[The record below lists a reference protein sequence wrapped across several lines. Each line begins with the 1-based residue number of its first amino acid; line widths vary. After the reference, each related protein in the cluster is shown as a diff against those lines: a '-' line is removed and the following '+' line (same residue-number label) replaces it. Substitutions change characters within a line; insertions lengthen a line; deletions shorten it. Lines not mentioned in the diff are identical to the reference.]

1 MELMPLLSRCLSPRL
16 APSIGASLLLI
27 GLLSGCR
34 QDMHDQPK
42 MFPLRSTTL
51 FPDGRSVRP
60 QVENTVGRSQLESS
74 DYFTTG
80 MVNGAEAD
88 GLPFKVTQTVLRRGQ
103 ERYNIYCTPCHSR
116 VGNGKGMIVQRGY
129 YQATS
134 FHSDRLRR
142 APLGHFF
149 SVMTNGYGAMPDYA
163 AQLSPQDRWAVA
175 AYIRALQLSQSAT
188 KQDVSGRE
196 AVLPID
202 TLAEQSGLSKTFLDQ
217 WLNSSQSQA
226 AVLAVPSSQAI
237 DGGPT
242 KPVANMPAGVTS
254 SQGAPGDF
262 KAHPTAVVTATKG
275 DAGKGKKIYAENCS
289 VCHQP
294 TRTGMPPVFPSLLGV
309 VDRVGEA
316 RVRTVARTG
325 IPDAK
330 PPMPPHPNLSD
341 KDINDLLAFL
351 RTK

>member
-1 MELMPLLSRCLSPRL
+1 MPSRFRSPSTCPAL
-16 APSIGASLLLI
+16 VGASLMLL
-27 GLLSGCR
+27 GLLTGCR

-60 QVENTVGRSQLESS
+60 QPQGTVARSQTGA

-80 MVNGAEAD
+80 MQD
-88 GLPFKVTQTVLRRGQ
+88 GVEGDGMPFPVTETVLRRGQ
-103 ERYNIYCTPCHSR
+103 ERYNVYCSPCHSR
-116 VGNGKGMIVQRGY
+116 VGNGKGRIVERGY

-149 SVMTNGYGAMPDYA
+149 SVITNGYGAMPDYA

-188 KQDVSGRE
+188 QQDVPPGKTVS
-196 AVLPID
+196 PID
-202 TLAEQSGLSKTFLDQ
+202 SVSEQSGLPANFLDSWTGSPVQ
-217 WLNSSQSQA
+217 SISAPSESSMAGSA
-226 AVLAVPSSQAI
+226 PSSASLKTSPSGEN
-237 DGGPT
+237 GGHQTAAPAQ
-242 KPVANMPAGVTS
+242 VAAKEAN
-254 SQGAPGDF
+254 
-262 KAHPTAVVTATKG
+262 G
-275 DAGKGKKIYAENCS
+275 DAGKGKKIYMENCA

-294 TRTGMPPVFPSLLGV
+294 TRAGMPPIFPSLLGI
-309 VDRVGEA
+309 VDRVGET

-330 PPMPPHPNLSD
+330 PPMPPHPNLTD
-341 KDINDLLAFL
+341 KDITDLIAFL
-351 RTK
+351 RSK

>member
-1 MELMPLLSRCLSPRL
+1 MPPLFRYLFTRL
-16 APSIGASLLLI
+16 TPLAGVSLLLI
-27 GLLSGCR
+27 VLLTGCR

-51 FPDGRSVRP
+51 FSDGRSVRP
-60 QVENTVGRSQLESS
+60 QVQGTVARSQLETS

-80 MVNGAEAD
+80 MVDGSEGD
-88 GLPFKVTQTVLRRGQ
+88 GLPFKVTETVLRRGQ

-129 YQATS
+129 YQATN

-149 SVMTNGYGAMPDYA
+149 SVITNGYGAMPDYS
-163 AQLSPQDRWAVA
+163 AQLPPQDRWAVV
-175 AYIRALQLSQSAT
+175 AYIRALQLSQSAAQ
-188 KQDVSGRE
+188 KDVPHGE
-196 AVLPID
+196 MVAPIQSVVD
-202 TLAEQSGLSKTFLDQ
+202 QSGLPKTFVDSWVNPSASQ
-217 WLNSSQSQA
+217 TASVAPEVAQSAQASSAPPSA
-226 AVLAVPSSQAI
+226 AKSGQGPAPESRGAAI
-237 DGGPT
+237 GP
-242 KPVANMPAGVTS
+242 ARQTS
-254 SQGAPGDF
+254 SSPK
-262 KAHPTAVVTATKG
+262 KASG
-275 DAGKGKKIYAENCS
+275 DAGKGKDIYARNCS

-330 PPMPPHPNLSD
+330 PPMPPHPNLTD
-341 KDINDLLAFL
+341 KDIDDLIAFL